1 MSLNQSNTE
10 QPNRLMRLKEV
21 IHTCGLSRAS
31 IYSFMEE
38 GTFPQSVSLSTRAIG
53 WRYQDVQNW
62 IEEKIKERNE
72 KLAKL
77 AELKAKQEQAYG
89 R

>member
-72 KLAKL
+72 KLAKQ
-77 AELKAKQEQAYG
+77 AELKAKQEKRYD

>member
-77 AELKAKQEQAYG
+77 AELKAKQEQGYG

>member
-21 IHTCGLSRAS
+21 MHISGLSRAS

-38 GTFPQSVSLSTRAIG
+38 GTFPQSVSLGVRAIG

-62 IEEKIKERNE
+62 IEEKIKARDE

-77 AELKAKQEQAYG
+77 AELKAKQEKRYG